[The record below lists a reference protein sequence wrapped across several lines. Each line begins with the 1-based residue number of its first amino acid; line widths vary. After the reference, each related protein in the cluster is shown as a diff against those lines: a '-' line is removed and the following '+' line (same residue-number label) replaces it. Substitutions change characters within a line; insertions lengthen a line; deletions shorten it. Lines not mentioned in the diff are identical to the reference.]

1 MNLHWLIH
9 TMLKIFL
16 SGLISKMCRTL
27 SDGCLCFSHW
37 CGPWLVFNV
46 PWLELNDR
54 RELDT
59 GLQDCLENFVNK
71 SQRWSYSSLIRHL
84 ISCFLLLKEPRQA
97 PWRILTGFTTLWKW
111 QYVFLIL
118 APSLFNYCL
127 LWPFISSSLSPH
139 HDSDHLSCFCIP
151 LYQTQPHQLLQA
163 SSIPAIHLSV
173 NLRPVDGHQ
182 QQGGGKPGH
191 PHLDGKYQTIVGMR
205 LNCRTRQ
212 ACNSPP
218 NH

>member
-16 SGLISKMCRTL
+16 SRLISKMCRTL
-27 SDGCLCFSHW
+27 SDVWLCFLHR

-71 SQRWSYSSLIRHL
+71 DALLPLWLDSWYLAFFSSKRPGKHPGESSQNPQLSGNGSMF
-84 ISCFLLLKEPRQA
+84 FLL
-97 PWRILTGFTTLWKW
+97 
-111 QYVFLIL
+111 L

-127 LWPFISSSLSPH
+127 LWCFISSSMSPH
-139 HDSDHLSCFCIP
+139 HDSDHLSCFSIP
-151 LYQTQPHQLLQA
+151 LYQTQLHQRLQA
-163 SSIPAIHLSV
+163 SSMPAIASFHEFVESCGILIWMV
-173 NLRPVDGHQ
+173 NTKL
-182 QQGGGKPGH
+182 
-191 PHLDGKYQTIVGMR
+191 
-205 LNCRTRQ
+205 
-212 ACNSPP
+212 
-218 NH
+218 